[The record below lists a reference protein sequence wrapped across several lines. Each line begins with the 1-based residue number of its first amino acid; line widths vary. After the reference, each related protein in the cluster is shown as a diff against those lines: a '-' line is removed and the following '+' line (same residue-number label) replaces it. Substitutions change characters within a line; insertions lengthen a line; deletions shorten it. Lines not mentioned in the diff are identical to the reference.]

1 MYRTILCKSSF
12 ILQLYLAR
20 KPCNMQ
26 NAADCVDVSQAD
38 VVQVCD
44 LFGDVAQFKDVA
56 DFFVVVLKRNQDKIF
71 RIFISFFAENSWQK
85 CVAVE
90 GLQ

>member
-1 MYRTILCKSSF
+1 
-12 ILQLYLAR
+12 
-20 KPCNMQ
+20 MQ

-56 DFFVVVLKRNQDKIF
+56 DFFVV
-71 RIFISFFAENSWQK
+71 
-85 CVAVE
+85 
-90 GLQ
+90 GLQGY